1 MQGDLLLVLLLMKMS
16 TRRSTFFRRP
26 EMFAKHKTF
35 LVTGVVSVKLT
46 VPNDHTAT
54 KTKTKNKKRQNKK
67 EKGKS
72 KRSLLPS

>member
-1 MQGDLLLVLLLMKMS
+1 MLVLLLMKMS
-16 TRRSTFFRRP
+16 TRRSIFFRRP

-35 LVTGVVSVKLT
+35 LITGVVSVKLT
-46 VPNDHTAT
+46 VPNDHSAT
-54 KTKTKNKKRQNKK
+54 TTKKKRQNKK

>member
-1 MQGDLLLVLLLMKMS
+1 MLVLLLMKMS
-16 TRRSTFFRRP
+16 TRRSIFFRRP

-54 KTKTKNKKRQNKK
+54 KTKTKNKKKAKQ
-67 EKGKS
+67 KGKRQVQ
-72 KRSLLPS
+72 KILAT